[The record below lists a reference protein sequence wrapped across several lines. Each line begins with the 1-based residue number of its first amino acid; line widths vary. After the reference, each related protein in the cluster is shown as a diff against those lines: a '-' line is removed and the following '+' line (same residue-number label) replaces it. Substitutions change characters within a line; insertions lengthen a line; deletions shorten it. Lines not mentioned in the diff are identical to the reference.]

1 MAFFRDIDNDMYD
14 IDDLSYVTEDLIYD
28 GHLRKRVY
36 VAVLNN
42 GRKVIINGGT
52 YDRLKGEGY

>member
-1 MAFFRDIDNDMYD
+1 MAFFKDIDNDMYD
-14 IDDLSYVTEDLIYD
+14 IEDLNYVTEDIIYE
-28 GHLRKRVY
+28 GHSCKRVY
-36 VAVLNN
+36 VAVLDN